1 MEYNKEETMDKF
13 KKRLLTKI
21 DNLQGF
27 YAKLEFLNN
36 QFLKAKTEEQ
46 ENVILEMIEQLKFWG
61 K

>member
-36 QFLKAKTEEQ
+36 QFLKTKTEEQ
-46 ENVILEMIEQLKFWG
+46 ENIILEMIEQLKFWG

>member
-1 MEYNKEETMDKF
+1 MDKF